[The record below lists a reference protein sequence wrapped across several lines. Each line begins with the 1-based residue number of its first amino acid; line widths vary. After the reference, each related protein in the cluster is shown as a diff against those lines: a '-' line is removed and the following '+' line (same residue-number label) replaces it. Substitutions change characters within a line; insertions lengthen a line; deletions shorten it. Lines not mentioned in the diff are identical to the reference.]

1 MKKLTKDELNSQSPS
16 KAEKPEA
23 ETEHGVEK
31 KSSAGKKH
39 VKPKAVKDFEKKDSQ
54 DKESRVHAQKQAKR
68 PILNGQQEDKRTIE
82 LIGKPESGEQAVRS
96 GSKKD
101 LKPQPKVVG
110 QNNKSLDKA
119 RPPSEE
125 QGLKKDDVE
134 QRPQEPPVEVKTL
147 KNMSV
152 DELIDLAVGLGI
164 QEAESYPKQEI
175 IFEILKLKSRQR
187 VEIIGEGVLER
198 LQDGFGFLRSA
209 DFNYLPGPDDI
220 YVSPSYIKRFG
231 LKTGNLIKGTLRR
244 PKEGE
249 KFFAMQRIDSINGF
263 PATKGFK
270 KTVFENLTPIF
281 PNQKF
286 DVDSK
291 FPIKSTRIM
300 DLFAPIGRGQRGLIV
315 APPKTGKTVMLK
327 DLANSIIKNNPDV
340 EMIMLLIDERPEEVT
355 DMRRSVNAEVVSS
368 TFDEHPAR
376 HVQVSEMVI
385 EKAKRLVE
393 SGKNVV
399 IMLDSLTRLA
409 RAHNTLA
416 PPSGKV
422 LSGGIDANALGRPKR
437 FFGAARNVEGGGSL
451 TILATVLVE
460 TGSKMDDVIYEEFKG
475 TGNMEV
481 HLTRKL
487 SNRRTYPAFDVH
499 NSGTRRDDL
508 LVGESVLNNMWIL
521 QRFMSSMNTIES
533 IEFLIEKVSKTKTN
547 REFWELM
554 AQSKTSSKS

>member
-1 MKKLTKDELNSQSPS
+1 MKKLTKDEPTNKSPS
-16 KAEKPEA
+16 SADTPE
-23 ETEHGVEK
+23 
-31 KSSAGKKH
+31 
-39 VKPKAVKDFEKKDSQ
+39 PKAVKTPKASENEQPKKTV
-54 DKESRVHAQKQAKR
+54 SRRREAPRAR
-68 PILNGQQEDKRTIE
+68 AANGQGSTKPGSAPAEKSPANSSAPAKARGPVETSN
-82 LIGKPESGEQAVRS
+82 GKPSE
-96 GSKKD
+96 
-101 LKPQPKVVG
+101 
-110 QNNKSLDKA
+110 
-119 RPPSEE
+119 PSR
-125 QGLKKDDVE
+125 DDGE
-134 QRPQEPPVEVKTL
+134 QRPKEDPIEVKTL
-147 KNMSV
+147 KNMPV
-152 DELIDLAVGLGI
+152 VELIELATGLGI

-175 IFEILKLKSRQR
+175 IFEILKLQSKRR
-187 VEIIGEGVLER
+187 VDIIGEGVLER

-231 LKTGNLIKGTLRR
+231 LKTGNLVKGTLRR
-244 PKEGE
+244 PKDGE
-249 KFFAMQRIDSINGF
+249 KFFALQRIDSINGF

-281 PNQKF
+281 PDQKF

-291 FPIKSTRIM
+291 FPVKSARIM

-315 APPKTGKTVMLK
+315 APPKTGKTVFLK
-327 DLANSIIKNNPDV
+327 ELANSIIKNNPDV
-340 EMIMLLIDERPEEVT
+340 EVIMLLIDERPEEVT
-355 DMRRSVNAEVVSS
+355 DMRRSVDAEVVSS

-393 SGKNVV
+393 SGKHVV

-499 NSGTRRDDL
+499 HSGTRRDDL

-521 QRFMSSMNTIES
+521 QRFISTMNTIES

-547 REFWELM
+547 KEFWELM
-554 AQSKTSSKS
+554 AQSKTSSKNGS